1 MARRPVVLQPRRER
15 EDERVADAPPLLV
28 LIVGGER
35 LTGALHSVALIIVAQ
50 LVIGA
55 EFLASHPRSYVSK
68 AFEFTRAFFY
78 RWTVN
83 WKFVSE
89 PLFLSATF
97 ARGSW
102 SRTS

>member
-1 MARRPVVLQPRRER
+1 MTQQPGGRAQ
-15 EDERVADAPPLLV
+15 ERVRHARPKKRVEVAAGRLL
-28 LIVGGER
+28 R
-35 LTGALHSVALIIVAQ
+35 LVVAQ

-83 WKFVSE
+83 WKFV
-89 PLFLSATF
+89 
-97 ARGSW
+97 
-102 SRTS
+102 